1 MERILTVSNS
11 QKVNKHKKTALYV
24 LLIYILMQLSGRW
37 LLKPFHQLVMSTTGL
52 PHEQAA
58 PLTQGWY
65 IALSFA
71 IALILS
77 LALTSRDKAF
87 WNIYQGKKETIPLT
101 IVWGILGFFLVFFG
115 QMIGAAIEMAVF
127 GIKGGSQNT
136 ADIVAIAKGAPI
148 AILAIVVFGPI
159 LEEFVFRRVIFGS
172 LVQTTNFWV
181 AAIVSAIFFAVIHF
195 DFTHILLYTICG
207 LIFAFLY
214 HKTKRIWTSIIAH
227 VMLNGF
233 VTLVQVYAEPLQKF
247 LQELEKMQ

>member
-1 MERILTVSNS
+1 MERILTVNNS
-11 QKVNKHKKTALYV
+11 QKINKHKKTALYV
-24 LLIYILMQLSGRW
+24 LLIYILMQISGI
-37 LLKPFHQLVMSTTGL
+37 LLAKPFHKFVMSTTGL
-52 PHEQAA
+52 PSEQAA

-77 LALTSRDKAF
+77 LILTSRDKAF
-87 WNIYQGKKETIPLT
+87 WDIYQGKKETIPLS
-101 IVWGILGFFLVFFG
+101 IMWGIIGFFLVFFG
-115 QMIGAAIEMAVF
+115 QMIGAAIEMAIF
-127 GIKGGSQNT
+127 GIQGGSQNT
-136 ADIVAIAKGAPI
+136 ADIVSIAKGAPI

-172 LVQTTNFWV
+172 LVQTTNFWI
-181 AAIVSAIFFAVIHF
+181 AGIVSAIFFALIHF
-195 DFTHILLYTICG
+195 DFSHILLYTICG

-247 LQELEKMQ
+247 LEQLEKMQ

>member
-1 MERILTVSNS
+1 MERILTVNNTLKNV
-11 QKVNKHKKTALYV
+11 QHKKTALYV
-24 LLIYILMQLSGRW
+24 LIVYIIMQLSGKW
-37 LLKPFHQLVMSTTGL
+37 LLLPFHKFVMSTTGL
-52 PHEQAA
+52 PPEQAA
-58 PLTQGWY
+58 PITQGWY

-71 IALILS
+71 IALVLS
-77 LALTSRDKAF
+77 LFLTTRDKAF
-87 WNIYQGKKETIPLT
+87 WNIYQGKKESIPLT
-101 IVWGILGFFLVFFG
+101 ILWGVLGFFLVFFG

-127 GIKGGSQNT
+127 GIEGGSENT

-181 AAIVSAIFFAVIHF
+181 AAIVSAIFFAIIHF
-195 DFTHILLYTICG
+195 DFSHILLYTICG

-233 VTLVQVYAEPLQKF
+233 VTLVQFNAEPLQKF
-247 LQELEKMQ
+247 LEELQKMQ

>member
-1 MERILTVSNS
+1 MERILTVTNS
-11 QKVNKHKKTALYV
+11 QKIIKHKKTALYV
-24 LLIYILMQLSGRW
+24 LLIYILMQLSGTW
-37 LLKPFHQLVMSTTGL
+37 LVKPFHKLVMSTTGL
-52 PHEQAA
+52 PSEQAA
-58 PLTQGWY
+58 LITPGWY

-71 IALILS
+71 IALIVS
-77 LALTSRDKAF
+77 LIITSRDKTF
-87 WNIYQGKKETIPLT
+87 WDIYQGKKETIPLS
-101 IVWGILGFFLVFFG
+101 IMWGIIGFFLVFFG
-115 QMIGAAIEMAVF
+115 QMIGAAIEMAIF
-127 GIKGGSQNT
+127 GIQGGSQNT
-136 ADIVAIAKGAPI
+136 ADIVNIAKGAPI
-148 AILAIVVFGPI
+148 AIFAIVVFGPI

-181 AAIVSAIFFAVIHF
+181 AAIVSAIFFALIHN

-233 VTLVQVYAEPLQKF
+233 VTLVQVYAEPIQKF

>member
-1 MERILTVSNS
+1 MERILTVNNS
-11 QKVNKHKKTALYV
+11 QKINKHKKTALYI
-24 LLIYILMQLSGRW
+24 LLIYILMQISGI
-37 LLKPFHQLVMSTTGL
+37 LLAKPFHKLVMSTTGL
-52 PHEQAA
+52 PSGQAA

-77 LALTSRDKAF
+77 LLLTSRDKAF
-87 WNIYQGKKETIPLT
+87 WDIYKGKKETIPLS
-101 IVWGILGFFLVFFG
+101 IMWGIIGFFLVFIG

-127 GIKGGSQNT
+127 GIQGGSQNT

-172 LVQTTNFWV
+172 LVQTTNFWI
-181 AAIVSAIFFAVIHF
+181 AGIVSAIFFALIHF
-195 DFTHILLYTICG
+195 DFRHILLYTICG

-233 VTLVQVYAEPLQKF
+233 VTLVQLYAEPLQKF
-247 LQELEKMQ
+247 LEQLEKMQ

>member
-1 MERILTVSNS
+1 MERILTVNNS
-11 QKVNKHKKTALYV
+11 QKINKHKKTALYV
-24 LLIYILMQLSGRW
+24 LLIYILMQISGRW
-37 LLKPFHQLVMSTTGL
+37 LAQPFHKFVMSTTGL
-52 PHEQAA
+52 PSEQAA

-77 LALTSRDKAF
+77 LVITSRDKAF
-87 WNIYQGKKETIPLT
+87 WDIYQGKKETIPLS
-101 IVWGILGFFLVFFG
+101 IMWGIIGFFLVFIG

-127 GIKGGSQNT
+127 GIQGGSQNT

-172 LVQTTNFWV
+172 LVQTTNFWI
-181 AAIVSAIFFAVIHF
+181 AGIVSAIFFALIHF
-195 DFTHILLYTICG
+195 DFSHILLYTICG

-233 VTLVQVYAEPLQKF
+233 VTLVQLYAEPLQKF
-247 LQELEKMQ
+247 LEQLEKMQ

>member
-1 MERILTVSNS
+1 MERILTVNNS
-11 QKVNKHKKTALYV
+11 QKINKHKKTALYV
-24 LLIYILMQLSGRW
+24 LLIYILMQISGI
-37 LLKPFHQLVMSTTGL
+37 LLAKPFHKLVMSTTGL
-52 PHEQAA
+52 PSEQAA

-77 LALTSRDKAF
+77 LILTSRDKAF
-87 WNIYQGKKETIPLT
+87 WDIYQGKKETIPLS
-101 IVWGILGFFLVFFG
+101 IMWGIIGFFLVFFG
-115 QMIGAAIEMAVF
+115 QMIGAAIEMAIF
-127 GIKGGSQNT
+127 GIQGGSQNT
-136 ADIVAIAKGAPI
+136 ADIVSIAKGAPI

-172 LVQTTNFWV
+172 LVQTTNFWIAGV
-181 AAIVSAIFFAVIHF
+181 VSAIFFALIHF
-195 DFTHILLYTICG
+195 DFSHILLYTICG

-233 VTLVQVYAEPLQKF
+233 VTLVQLYAEPLQKF
-247 LQELEKMQ
+247 LEQLEKMQ

>member
-1 MERILTVSNS
+1 VNNS
-11 QKVNKHKKTALYV
+11 QKINKHKKTALYV
-24 LLIYILMQLSGRW
+24 LLIYILMQISGI
-37 LLKPFHQLVMSTTGL
+37 LLAKPFHKLVMSTTGL
-52 PHEQAA
+52 PSEQAA

-77 LALTSRDKAF
+77 LILTSRDKAF
-87 WNIYQGKKETIPLT
+87 WDIYQGKKETIPLS
-101 IVWGILGFFLVFFG
+101 IMWGIIGFFLVFFG
-115 QMIGAAIEMAVF
+115 QMIGAAIEMAIF
-127 GIKGGSQNT
+127 GIQGGSQNT
-136 ADIVAIAKGAPI
+136 ADIVSIAQGAPI

-172 LVQTTNFWV
+172 LVQTTNFWI
-181 AAIVSAIFFAVIHF
+181 AGIVSAIFFALIHM
-195 DFTHILLYTICG
+195 DFSHILLYTICG

-233 VTLVQVYAEPLQKF
+233 VTLVQLYAEPLQKF
-247 LQELEKMQ
+247 LEQLEKMQ

>member
-1 MERILTVSNS
+1 MERILTVNNS
-11 QKVNKHKKTALYV
+11 QKINKHKKTALYV
-24 LLIYILMQLSGRW
+24 LLIYILMQISGI
-37 LLKPFHQLVMSTTGL
+37 LLAKPFHKLVMSTTGL
-52 PHEQAA
+52 PSEQAA

-77 LALTSRDKAF
+77 LILTSRDKAF
-87 WNIYQGKKETIPLT
+87 WDIYQGKKETIPLS
-101 IVWGILGFFLVFFG
+101 IMWGIIGFFLVFFG
-115 QMIGAAIEMAVF
+115 QMIGAAIEMAIF
-127 GIKGGSQNT
+127 GIQGGSQNT
-136 ADIVAIAKGAPI
+136 ADIVSIAKGTPI

-172 LVQTTNFWV
+172 LVQTTNFWI
-181 AAIVSAIFFAVIHF
+181 AGIVSAIFFALIHF
-195 DFTHILLYTICG
+195 DFSHILLYTICG

-233 VTLVQVYAEPLQKF
+233 VTLVQLYAEPLQKF
-247 LQELEKMQ
+247 LEQLEKMQ

>member
-1 MERILTVSNS
+1 MERILTVNNS
-11 QKVNKHKKTALYV
+11 QKINKHKKTALYV
-24 LLIYILMQLSGRW
+24 LLIYILMQISGI
-37 LLKPFHQLVMSTTGL
+37 LLAKPFHKLVMSTTGL
-52 PHEQAA
+52 PSEQAA

-77 LALTSRDKAF
+77 LILTSRDKAF
-87 WNIYQGKKETIPLT
+87 WDIYQGKKETIPLS
-101 IVWGILGFFLVFFG
+101 IMWGIIGFFLVFFG
-115 QMIGAAIEMAVF
+115 QMIGAAIEMAIF
-127 GIKGGSQNT
+127 GIQGGSQNT
-136 ADIVAIAKGAPI
+136 ADIVSIAKGAPI

-172 LVQTTNFWV
+172 LVQTTNFWI
-181 AAIVSAIFFAVIHF
+181 AGIVSAIFFALIHF
-195 DFTHILLYTICG
+195 DFSHILLYTICG

-233 VTLVQVYAEPLQKF
+233 VTLVQLYAEPLQK
-247 LQELEKMQ
+247 LLDQLEKMQ

>member
-1 MERILTVSNS
+1 MERILTVTNS

-24 LLIYILMQLSGRW
+24 LLIYILMQISGKW
-37 LLKPFHQLVMSTTGL
+37 LIKPFHKLVMSTTGL
-52 PHEQAA
+52 ASAQAA

-77 LALTSRDKAF
+77 LFLTSRDKTF
-87 WNIYQGKKETIPLT
+87 WDIYQGKKETIPLS
-101 IVWGILGFFLVFFG
+101 IMWGIIGFFLVFIG

-127 GIKGGSQNT
+127 GIQGGSQNT

-172 LVQTTNFWV
+172 LVQTTNFWI
-181 AAIVSAIFFAVIHF
+181 AAIVSAIFFALIHR
-195 DFTHILLYTICG
+195 DFSHILLYTICG

-233 VTLVQVYAEPLQKF
+233 VTLVQVYAEQLQKLLDE
-247 LQELEKMQ
+247 LQKMQ

>member
-1 MERILTVSNS
+1 MERILTLTTS
-11 QKVNKHKKTALYV
+11 QKIDKHKKTALYV
-24 LLIYILMQLSGRW
+24 LLIYILMQISGKW
-37 LLKPFHQLVMSTTGL
+37 LLRPFHKLVMSITGL

-71 IALILS
+71 IALILC
-77 LALTSRDKAF
+77 LILTSRDKAF
-87 WNIYQGKKETIPLT
+87 WDIYKGKKETIPLT
-101 IVWGILGFFLVFFG
+101 IVWGIIGFFLVFFG
-115 QMIGAAIEMAVF
+115 QMIGASIEMYVF
-127 GIKGGSQNT
+127 GIQGGSENT
-136 ADIVAIAKGAPI
+136 ADIVTIAKGAPI

-181 AAIVSAIFFAVIHF
+181 AAIVSAIFFGLIHF
-195 DFTHILLYTICG
+195 DFSHILLYTICG

-227 VMLNGF
+227 IMLNGF
-233 VTLVQVYAEPLQKF
+233 VTLVQVYAEPIQK
-247 LQELEKMQ
+247 LLEELEKMQ

>member
-1 MERILTVSNS
+1 MERILIVTNS
-11 QKVNKHKKTALYV
+11 QKVTKHKKTALYV
-24 LLIYILMQLSGRW
+24 LLIYILMQISSRW
-37 LLKPFHQLVMSTTGL
+37 LLLPFHTLVMKVTGL
-52 PHEQAA
+52 ASEQAA
-58 PLTQGWY
+58 PITQGWY

-71 IALILS
+71 VALILS
-77 LALTSRDKAF
+77 LILTSRDKAF

-101 IVWGILGFFLVFFG
+101 IVWGIIGFFLVFFG

-127 GIKGGSQNT
+127 GIEGGSQNT

-181 AAIVSAIFFAVIHF
+181 AAIVSAIFFAIIHF
-195 DFTHILLYTICG
+195 DFSHILLYTICG

-233 VTLVQVYAEPLQKF
+233 VTLVQFYAEPLQKF

>member
-1 MERILTVSNS
+1 MERILTVNNS
-11 QKVNKHKKTALYV
+11 KKIKHKKTALYV
-24 LLIYILMQLSGRW
+24 LLIYILMQISGRW
-37 LLKPFHQLVMSTTGL
+37 LAQPFHKLVMSTTGL
-52 PHEQAA
+52 PSEQAA

-77 LALTSRDKAF
+77 LIITSRDKAF
-87 WNIYQGKKETIPLT
+87 WDIYQGKKETIPLS
-101 IVWGILGFFLVFFG
+101 IMWGIIGFFLVFIG
-115 QMIGAAIEMAVF
+115 QMIGAAIEMAIF
-127 GIKGGSQNT
+127 GIQGGSQNT

-181 AAIVSAIFFAVIHF
+181 AGIVSAIFFALIHF
-195 DFTHILLYTICG
+195 DFSHILLYTICG

-233 VTLVQVYAEPLQKF
+233 VTLVQLYAEPLQKF
-247 LQELEKMQ
+247 LEQLEKMQ

>member
-1 MERILTVSNS
+1 MERILTVTNS
-11 QKVNKHKKTALYV
+11 QKVIKHKKTALYV
-24 LLIYILMQLSGRW
+24 LLIYILMQISGKW
-37 LLKPFHQLVMSTTGL
+37 LIEPFHKLVMSTTGL
-52 PHEQAA
+52 ASEQAA
-58 PLTQGWY
+58 PFTQGWY

-77 LALTSRDKAF
+77 LILTSRDKTF
-87 WNIYQGKKETIPLT
+87 WDIYQGKKETIPLS
-101 IVWGILGFFLVFFG
+101 IMWGIIGFFLVFIG

-127 GIKGGSQNT
+127 GIQGGSQNT

-172 LVQTTNFWV
+172 LVQTTNFWI
-181 AAIVSAIFFAVIHF
+181 AAIVSAIFFALIHR
-195 DFTHILLYTICG
+195 DFSHILLYTICG

-233 VTLVQVYAEPLQKF
+233 VTLVQVYAEQLQKLLDE
-247 LQELEKMQ
+247 LQKMQ

>member
-1 MERILTVSNS
+1 MERILTVNNS
-11 QKVNKHKKTALYV
+11 QKINKHKKTALYV
-24 LLIYILMQLSGRW
+24 LLIYILMQISGI
-37 LLKPFHQLVMSTTGL
+37 LLAKPFHKLVMSTTGL
-52 PHEQAA
+52 PSEQAA

-77 LALTSRDKAF
+77 LILTSRDKVF
-87 WNIYQGKKETIPLT
+87 WDIYQGKKETIPLS
-101 IVWGILGFFLVFFG
+101 IMWGIIGFFLVFFG
-115 QMIGAAIEMAVF
+115 QMIGAAIEMAIF
-127 GIKGGSQNT
+127 GIQGGSQNT
-136 ADIVAIAKGAPI
+136 ADIVSIAQGAPI

-172 LVQTTNFWV
+172 LVQTTNFWI
-181 AAIVSAIFFAVIHF
+181 AGIVSAIFFALIHF
-195 DFTHILLYTICG
+195 DFSHILLYTICG

-233 VTLVQVYAEPLQKF
+233 VTLVQLYAEPLQKF
-247 LQELEKMQ
+247 LEQLEKMQ

>member
-1 MERILTVSNS
+1 MERILTVNNS
-11 QKVNKHKKTALYV
+11 TKINKHKKTALYV
-24 LLIYILMQLSGRW
+24 LVIYIIMHLSGI
-37 LLKPFHQLVMSTTGL
+37 LLAKPFHKLVMSTTGL
-52 PHEQAA
+52 PSEQAA

-77 LALTSRDKAF
+77 LILTSRDKAF
-87 WNIYQGKKETIPLT
+87 WDIYKGKKATIPLS
-101 IVWGILGFFLVFFG
+101 IMWGIIGFFLVFFG
-115 QMIGAAIEMAVF
+115 QMIGAAIEMAIF
-127 GIKGGSQNT
+127 GIQGGSQNT

-172 LVQTTNFWV
+172 LVQTTNFWI
-181 AAIVSAIFFAVIHF
+181 AGIVSAIFFALIHM
-195 DFTHILLYTICG
+195 DFSHILLYTICG

-233 VTLVQVYAEPLQKF
+233 VTLVQLYAEPLQKF

>member
-1 MERILTVSNS
+1 MERILTVNNS
-11 QKVNKHKKTALYV
+11 QKINKHKKTALYV
-24 LLIYILMQLSGRW
+24 LLIYILMQLSGI
-37 LLKPFHQLVMSTTGL
+37 LLAKPFHKMVMSTTGL
-52 PHEQAA
+52 PSEQAA

-77 LALTSRDKAF
+77 LILTSRDKAF
-87 WNIYQGKKETIPLT
+87 WDIYQGKKETIPLS
-101 IVWGILGFFLVFFG
+101 IMWGIIGFFLVFIG
-115 QMIGAAIEMAVF
+115 QMIGAAIEMAIF
-127 GIKGGSQNT
+127 GIQGGSQNT

-181 AAIVSAIFFAVIHF
+181 AGIVSAIFFALIHF

-233 VTLVQVYAEPLQKF
+233 VTLVQLYAEPLQKF
-247 LQELEKMQ
+247 LEQLEKMQ

>member
-1 MERILTVSNS
+1 MERILTVNNS
-11 QKVNKHKKTALYV
+11 LKSVQHKKTALYV
-24 LLIYILMQLSGRW
+24 LIVYIIMQVSGRW
-37 LLKPFHQLVMSTTGL
+37 LLLPFHKFVMNTTGL
-52 PHEQAA
+52 SHEQAA
-58 PLTQGWY
+58 PITQGWY

-71 IALILS
+71 IALIIS
-77 LALTSRDKAF
+77 LILTTRDKTF
-87 WNIYQGKKETIPLT
+87 WDVYQGKKESIPLT
-101 IVWGILGFFLVFFG
+101 IMWGVLGFFLVFFG

-127 GIKGGSQNT
+127 GIEGGSQNT

-181 AAIVSAIFFAVIHF
+181 AAIVSAIFFALIHF
-195 DFTHILLYTICG
+195 DFSHILLYTICG

-227 VMLNGF
+227 IMLNGF
-233 VTLVQVYAEPLQKF
+233 VTLVQLNAEPLQKF
-247 LQELEKMQ
+247 LQELQKMQ

>member
-1 MERILTVSNS
+1 MERILTVNNS
-11 QKVNKHKKTALYV
+11 QKINKHKKTALYV
-24 LLIYILMQLSGRW
+24 LLIYILMQLSGI
-37 LLKPFHQLVMSTTGL
+37 LLAKPFHKMVMSTTGL
-52 PHEQAA
+52 PSEQAA

-77 LALTSRDKAF
+77 LILTSRDKAF
-87 WNIYQGKKETIPLT
+87 WDIYQGKKETIPLS
-101 IVWGILGFFLVFFG
+101 IMWGIIGFFLVFIG
-115 QMIGAAIEMAVF
+115 QMIGAAIEMAIF
-127 GIKGGSQNT
+127 GIQGGSQNT

-172 LVQTTNFWV
+172 LVQTTNFWI
-181 AAIVSAIFFAVIHF
+181 AGIVSAIFFALIHF
-195 DFTHILLYTICG
+195 DFSHILLYTICG

-227 VMLNGF
+227 IMLNGF
-233 VTLVQVYAEPLQKF
+233 VTLVQLYAEPLQKF
-247 LQELEKMQ
+247 LDQLEKMQ

>member
-1 MERILTVSNS
+1 MNNS
-11 QKVNKHKKTALYV
+11 QKINKHKKTALYV
-24 LLIYILMQLSGRW
+24 LLIYILMQLSGI
-37 LLKPFHQLVMSTTGL
+37 LLAKPFHKMVMSTTGL
-52 PHEQAA
+52 PSEQAA

-77 LALTSRDKAF
+77 LILTSRDKAF
-87 WNIYQGKKETIPLT
+87 WDIYQGKKETIPLS
-101 IVWGILGFFLVFFG
+101 IMWGIIGFFLVFIG
-115 QMIGAAIEMAVF
+115 QMIGAAIEMAIF
-127 GIKGGSQNT
+127 GIQGGSQNT

-181 AAIVSAIFFAVIHF
+181 AGIVSAIFFALIHF

-233 VTLVQVYAEPLQKF
+233 VTLVQLYAEPLQKF
-247 LQELEKMQ
+247 LEQLEKMQ

>member
-1 MERILTVSNS
+1 MNISHKS
-11 QKVNKHKKTALYV
+11 IKYKKTALYV
-24 LLIYILMQLSGRW
+24 LLIYIVMQLSGMV
-37 LLKPFHQLVMSTTGL
+37 LLKPFHNVILSTTGL

-58 PLTQGWY
+58 PITQGWY

-77 LALTSRDKAF
+77 LILTSRDKAF
-87 WNIYQGKKETIPLT
+87 WDIYPGEKASIPLT
-101 IVWGILGFFLVFFG
+101 IVWGIVGFFLVFFG
-115 QMIGAAIEMAVF
+115 QMIGAAIEMLVF
-127 GIKGGSQNT
+127 GIEGGSQNT
-136 ADIVAIAKGAPI
+136 ADIVSIAKGAPI

-181 AAIVSAIFFAVIHF
+181 AAIVSAIFFALIHF

-214 HKTKRIWTSIIAH
+214 HQTKRIWTSIIAH
-227 VMLNGF
+227 ILLNAF
-233 VTLVQVYAEPLQKF
+233 VTFVQFYAEPLQKF
-247 LQELEKMQ
+247 LEEAQKMQ

>member
-1 MERILTVSNS
+1 MERILTVNNS
-11 QKVNKHKKTALYV
+11 QKINKHKKTALYV
-24 LLIYILMQLSGRW
+24 LLIYILMQISGI
-37 LLKPFHQLVMSTTGL
+37 LLAKPFHKLVMSTTGL
-52 PHEQAA
+52 PSEQAA

-77 LALTSRDKAF
+77 LILTSRDKAF
-87 WNIYQGKKETIPLT
+87 WDIYQGKKKTIPLS
-101 IVWGILGFFLVFFG
+101 IMWGIIGFFLVFFG
-115 QMIGAAIEMAVF
+115 QMIGAAIEMAIF
-127 GIKGGSQNT
+127 GIQGGSQNT
-136 ADIVAIAKGAPI
+136 ADIVSIAQGAPI

-172 LVQTTNFWV
+172 LVQTTNFWI
-181 AAIVSAIFFAVIHF
+181 AGIVSAIFFALIHF
-195 DFTHILLYTICG
+195 DFSHILLYTICG

-233 VTLVQVYAEPLQKF
+233 VTLVQLYAEPLQKF
-247 LQELEKMQ
+247 LEQLEKMQ